1 MYAKNAD
8 IEGKITATSG
18 TIGGC
23 TISNGTLQIDN
34 ANINSLNVSKINGG
48 TNSKNITFSGN
59 ITCSNL
65 TAKASGTIAG
75 WTIDGT
81 SGFTSGNTALRPNGE
96 AYFYPQANGG
106 GEYLFNSGM
115 YLHSTARQRIVS
127 GTHILIAT
135 QSEPE
140 DALNGQVYL
149 YGTRSG
155 DGSNKDG
162 SGVFLYSPNGS
173 IRLNATTNVYLTGGG
188 IKLNSNIINIG
199 DSNTSGTINIGA
211 STTTVKI
218 KGVNYIG
225 SSSRAMKENIKPISQ
240 EENIELYN
248 AVRDMKF
255 YSYKYKEKY
264 GYGTDEYRGFIIDEI
279 ENTIINKYLHFVQD
293 ETDTDVKQFNPTEI
307 GRMNLILINQLQH
320 KIEELQQEVETLKK
334 EKTN

>member
-1 MYAKNAD
+1 M
-8 IEGKITATSG
+8 
-18 TIGGC
+18 
-23 TISNGTLQIDN
+23 L
-34 ANINSLNVSKINGG
+34 
-48 TNSKNITFSGN
+48 
-59 ITCSNL
+59 
-65 TAKASGTIAG
+65 
-75 WTIDGT
+75 
-81 SGFTSGNTALRPNGE
+81 
-96 AYFYPQANGG
+96 
-106 GEYLFNSGM
+106 
-115 YLHSTARQRIVS
+115 LHSTARQRLVS
-127 GTHILIAT
+127 GAHILIAT

-140 DALNGQVYL
+140 DAPNGQVYL
-149 YGTRSG
+149 YGTRNG

-162 SGVFLYSPNGS
+162 SGIFLYTPNGS

-199 DSNTSGTINIGA
+199 DSNSSGTINIGA

-218 KGVNYIG
+218 KGLNYIG

-279 ENTIINKYLHFVQD
+279 ENTVINKYLHFTQD
-293 ETDTDVKQFNPTEI
+293 ETDADVKQFNPTEI

-320 KIEELQQEVETLKK
+320 KIEELQQEINTLKK